1 MHHTTNL
8 HYTMRWLIGCLI
20 FFLLSCN
27 SKNDYHPLII
37 SKSDSIAEAQKNAR
51 AFSQIDSVK
60 KMITTGDLVVRTGN
74 DFTSESLR
82 SLNQRDQTYSH
93 CGIASIENDSLFVYH
108 SLGGEWNPDQ
118 KIRRDP
124 LEVFAEPY
132 SNRGIGVYRF
142 SLSEPEVKTLMV
154 TVKKLH
160 DMGIMFDMKFD
171 LKSNDH
177 MYCAEFVYKSYV
189 MGTNGKL
196 RFNISHIGNFAFI
209 GVDDLFLQPL
219 CKEQMK
225 ILYK

>member
-8 HYTMRWLIGCLI
+8 HYTMRWLTGCLI

-51 AFSQIDSVK
+51 AFSQIDSVQ

-82 SLNQRDQTYSH
+82 SLNQRNQTYSH

-142 SLSEPEVKTLMV
+142 SLSEPEVKPLMV

-160 DMGIMFDMKFD
+160 D
-171 LKSNDH
+171 
-177 MYCAEFVYKSYV
+177 A
-189 MGTNGKL
+189 
-196 RFNISHIGNFAFI
+196 HI
-209 GVDDLFLQPL
+209 V
-219 CKEQMK
+219 
-225 ILYK
+225 